1 MNPRLATLLLIILAA
16 ALFRIMPHP
25 HNVTP
30 IAAMAL
36 FAGAYLPSKRLALIV
51 PLLAMLLSDL
61 LLGLH
66 SSMLYVYAG
75 IALTVVIGFGLRQNP
90 RVMPAI
96 VASLMASGL
105 FFLVTNFGA
114 WATSGIYPQTME
126 GLSMAYT
133 AGIPFFRNSLL
144 GDLFFTAVLFGGFQA
159 LERISPSL
167 GLSTKAS

>member
-51 PLLAMLLSDL
+51 PLVAMLLSDL

-75 IALTVVIGFGLRQNP
+75 IALTVVIGFGLRQRP
-90 RVMPAI
+90 RVVPA
-96 VASLMASGL
+96 VAASLMASSL
-105 FFLVTNFGA
+105 FFLLTNFGA
-114 WATSGIYPQTME
+114 WATSGIYAQTVE

-144 GDLFFTAVLFGGFQA
+144 GDLFFTAILFGGFQV
-159 LERISPSL
+159 LERISPTL
-167 GLSTKAS
+167 NRGVTA

>member
-1 MNPRLATLLLIILAA
+1 MNPRLVTLLLIILGA

-25 HNVTP
+25 PNVTP

-36 FAGAYLPSKRLALIV
+36 FAGAYLPSKRLALVI
-51 PLLAMLLSDL
+51 PLAAMLLSDL

-66 SSMLYVYAG
+66 DSMLYVYAG
-75 IALTVVIGFGLRQNP
+75 VALTVVIGFSLSQHP

-96 VASLMASGL
+96 VASLLASSL
-105 FFLVTNFGA
+105 FFLLTNFGA
-114 WATSGIYPQTME
+114 WATSGIYPQTIE

-159 LERISPSL
+159 LESMNPSL
-167 GLSTKAS
+167 RRGVTA

>member
-16 ALFRIMPHP
+16 AMFRIMPHP

-61 LLGLH
+61 VLGLH
-66 SSMLYVYAG
+66 DSMLYVYAG
-75 IALTVVIGFGLRQNP
+75 IALTVVVGFGLKQRP

-96 VASLMASGL
+96 LASLIASGL
-105 FFLVTNFGA
+105 FFLITNFGA
-114 WATSGIYPQTME
+114 WATSGIYPQTTG

-133 AGIPFFRNSLL
+133 AGLPFFRNSLL
-144 GDLFFTAVLFGGFQA
+144 GDLFFTAILFGGFQA

-167 GLSTKAS
+167 RRNAMAS

>member
-1 MNPRLATLLLIILAA
+1 MNPRLATLLLIILVA

-61 LLGLH
+61 FLGLH
-66 SSMLYVYAG
+66 VTMLYVYAG
-75 IALTVVIGFGLRQNP
+75 IALTVVIGFGLRQRP

-96 VASLMASGL
+96 MASLIASSL
-105 FFLVTNFGA
+105 FFLLTNFGA
-114 WATSGIYPQTME
+114 WATSGVYPQTIE

-159 LERISPSL
+159 LEGMSPSL
-167 GLSTKAS
+167 RRGATA